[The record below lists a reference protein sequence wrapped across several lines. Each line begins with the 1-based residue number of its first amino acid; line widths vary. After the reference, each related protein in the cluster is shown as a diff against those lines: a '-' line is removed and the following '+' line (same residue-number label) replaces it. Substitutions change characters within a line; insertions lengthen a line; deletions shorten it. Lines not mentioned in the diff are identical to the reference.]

1 MQFIENNG
9 VYLTQNIDDLPIEE
23 RVFFRQGVGMNIDSG
38 IYRVATP
45 EELEEYAL
53 WQRAQADII
62 EALIEIP
69 K

>member
-23 RVFFRQGVGMNIDSG
+23 RVFFRQGVGMHIDSG
-38 IYRVATP
+38 IYREATP
-45 EELEEYAL
+45 QELEEYAL
-53 WQRAQADII
+53 WQRAQADVI

-69 K
+69 E

>member
-38 IYRVATP
+38 IYREATP
-45 EELEEYAL
+45 QELAEWKEWQRRESEELSEL
-53 WQRAQADII
+53 M
-62 EALIEIP
+62 
-69 K
+69 